1 MRKQIS
7 GGSYEHVAF
16 LRDDDNEVPASTTG
30 HTKQREAVFAGIASQ
45 AKTVAVEA
53 SKAAGHDQAP
63 AIICTGGFRNEAMI
77 ASAMEN
83 GIDLVGIGRVSAA
96 DPDFVARLVGEP
108 EQVATSAT
116 DASKDDHGVSCRPYR
131 MRGGG
136 WLSGLV
142 QLKVIGAGVS
152 TLWHQSQMKRISRG
166 EDPDLDAFFERLM
179 LAELLPC
186 WLSLRILAL
195 SIVFAASVFTRL

>member
-1 MRKQIS
+1 M
-7 GGSYEHVAF
+7 
-16 LRDDDNEVPASTTG
+16 
-30 HTKQREAVFAGIASQ
+30 FAGIASQ

-53 SKAAGHDQAP
+53 AKTAGHDQAP
-63 AIICTGGFRNEAMI
+63 AIVCTGGFRTEAMI
-77 ASAMEN
+77 MSAMAN

-108 EQVATSAT
+108 EQVAASAAE
-116 DASKDDHGVSCRPYR
+116 ASKDDYGVSCRPYR

-152 TLWHQSQMKRISRG
+152 TLWHQSQMKRISRDQQP
-166 EDPDLDAFFERLM
+166 ELDASFERLM
-179 LAELLPC
+179 LTELLPG

-195 SIVFAASVFTRL
+195 GVVFVASVFRRL